1 MAITRVQQTQIS
13 GSLSQDD
20 TLAAGVELA
29 SKSNLKGDLD
39 ALRSQVKR
47 IVGGANWYTA
57 LEGSQDL
64 ADIYAAVH
72 MSGANADFQ
81 GTLDVTGA
89 AVFDSTLAAVSIDI
103 GGGSGGSGVS
113 IGSDGSITADF
124 SISGLSLAI
133 GGGFG
138 STGASISSAG
148 VIQADGAVEALSL
161 AIGGGYGSTGL
172 SVSSAGAVSFDGALI
187 AGSTARIDGDLAI
200 NTDKFLV
207 AASSG
212 NTTVAGTLAVA
223 GMASLN
229 GGISVESGRLAV
241 ADGGAGV
248 TMNGTLTVSGSS
260 SLAAVGAS
268 GPVVLASTLQ
278 AGASTLSSLTVSGAS
293 SLAAVGASGAVVL
306 ASTLQAGA
314 STLSSLTVSGASSLA
329 AVGASGAAMFASTMG
344 VIGAISAASP
354 SNVMNGLSV
363 TGSNGLSVSSNLS
376 VLGNATVN
384 GDLYVKGATTYIQT
398 DNMIVKDA
406 FIYLATGSAG
416 TTDSGIVFMKGAGG
430 AWDLILGQDNGD
442 GEFIFAKQAHN
453 ASLDSPTDLN
463 ASALVPAW
471 MSVAKIGANEGTMV
485 GSLSKSGS
493 DFLVAAVDATAQL
506 KLQSAGNAAIA
517 FASAAQVPDASF
529 AASTVVG
536 MLNELRQDL
545 DGASAGGNL
554 SKVSYAGNSAA
565 ISSGVLTFIAQSL
578 ASANHKLVD
587 VFLNGVML
595 SPTFDLTAIT
605 TSSVTLAAGIASSLT
620 ADDVIVVIARG

>member
-20 TLAAGVELA
+20 TLAAGSGLA
-29 SKSNLKGDLD
+29 AKSTLKGDLD

-64 ADIYAAVH
+64 ADIYTAVH

-89 AVFDSTLAAVSIDI
+89 AVFDSTLSALSIDI

-133 GGGFG
+133 GGGYG
-138 STGASISSAG
+138 NTGASISSAG

-161 AIGGGYGSTGL
+161 AIGGGYGASGL
-172 SVSSAGAVSFDGALI
+172 SVSSAGALSMDGALVVLG
-187 AGSTARIDGDLAI
+187 ASTLAAVAASGDLVIA
-200 NTDKFLV
+200 TDKFSV
-207 AASSG
+207 ASASG
-212 NTTVAGTLAVA
+212 NTVIAGTLGVA
-223 GMASLN
+223 GMGSFD
-229 GGISVESGRLAV
+229 GGISVESGKLAV
-241 ADGGAGV
+241 ANGGSGV
-248 TMNGTLTVSGSS
+248 TMDGNLSVALTS
-260 SLAAVGAS
+260 SLAKVTVS
-268 GPVVLASTLQ
+268 STL
-278 AGASTLSSLTVSGAS
+278 GVTGMSSLGM
-293 SLAAVGASGAVVL
+293 L
-306 ASTLQAGA
+306 
-314 STLSSLTVSGASSLA
+314 
-329 AVGASGAAMFASTMG
+329 GASGAATFASTVG
-344 VIGAISAASP
+344 VTGASTFANVSNAFNALSVSGSNGLAVAGPSSLVGAVGITGILSANSP

-363 TGSNGLSVSSNLS
+363 TGSNGLSVSSNLL
-376 VLGNATVN
+376 VAGNATVN

-416 TTDSGIVFMKGAGG
+416 TSDSGLVLSRGAG
-430 AWDLILGQDNGD
+430 ASWDLILGQDSGE
-442 GEFIFAKQAHN
+442 GEFVFAKQSVQGAF
-453 ASLDSPTDLN
+453 SSPAVIA

-493 DFLVAAVDATAQL
+493 DLLVKAE
-506 KLQSAGNAAIA
+506 
-517 FASAAQVPDASF
+517 ASAALKLTAFGDEEFSL
-529 AASTVVG
+529 AA
-536 MLNELRQDL
+536 
-545 DGASAGGNL
+545 DGAAALFDTAFTATTIIGALLETKAAVVAAGAGGNL

-565 ISSGVLTFIAQSL
+565 ISAGVLTFVGQTL
-578 ASANHKLVD
+578 ASADHKLAD
-587 VFLNGVML
+587 IYLNGVML
-595 SPTFDLTAIT
+595 SPTNDLTAIT
-605 TSSVTLAAGIASSLT
+605 TSSVTLAAGIASSLI

>member
-20 TLAAGVELA
+20 TLAAGSGLA
-29 SKSNLKGDLD
+29 AKSNLKGDLD

-89 AVFDSTLAAVSIDI
+89 AVFDSTLSALSIDI

-133 GGGFG
+133 GGGYG
-138 STGASISSAG
+138 NTGASISSAG

-161 AIGGGYGSTGL
+161 AIGGGYGASGL
-172 SVSSAGAVSFDGALI
+172 SVSSAGALSMDGALVVLG
-187 AGSTARIDGDLAI
+187 ASTLAAVAASGDLVIA
-200 NTDKFLV
+200 TDKFSV
-207 AASSG
+207 ASASG
-212 NTTVAGTLAVA
+212 NTVIAGTLGVA
-223 GMASLN
+223 GMGSFD
-229 GGISVESGRLAV
+229 GGISVESGKLAV
-241 ADGGAGV
+241 TNGGNGV
-248 TMNGTLTVSGSS
+248 TMDGNLSVALTS
-260 SLAAVGAS
+260 SLAKVTVS
-268 GPVVLASTLQ
+268 STLNVT
-278 AGASTLSSLTVSGAS
+278 GMSSLGM
-293 SLAAVGASGAVVL
+293 L
-306 ASTLQAGA
+306 
-314 STLSSLTVSGASSLA
+314 
-329 AVGASGAAMFASTMG
+329 GASGAASFASTVG
-344 VIGAISAASP
+344 VTGASTFANVSNAFNALSVSGSNGLAVAGPSSLVGAVGITGILSANSP

-363 TGSNGLSVSSNLS
+363 TGSNGLSVSSNLL
-376 VLGNATVN
+376 VAGNATVN

-416 TTDSGIVFMKGAGG
+416 TSDSGLVLSRGAGS
-430 AWDLILGQDNGD
+430 AWDLILGQDSGA
-442 GEFIFAKQAHN
+442 GEFVFAKQSVQGAF
-453 ASLDSPTDLN
+453 SSP
-463 ASALVPAW
+463 AVIAESALVPAW

-493 DFLVAAVDATAQL
+493 DLLVKAE
-506 KLQSAGNAAIA
+506 
-517 FASAAQVPDASF
+517 ASAALKLTAFGDEEFSL
-529 AASTVVG
+529 AA
-536 MLNELRQDL
+536 
-545 DGASAGGNL
+545 DGAAALFDTAFTATTIIGALLETKAAVVAAGAGGNL

-565 ISSGVLTFIAQSL
+565 ISAGVLTFVGQTL
-578 ASANHKLVD
+578 ASADHKLVD
-587 VFLNGVML
+587 VYLNGVML
-595 SPTFDLTAIT
+595 SPTNDLTAIT
-605 TSSVTLAAGIASSLT
+605 TSTVTLAAGIASSLI

>member
-20 TLAAGVELA
+20 TLAAGAELA

-229 GGISVESGRLAV
+229 GGVSVESGKLAV

-248 TMNGTLTVSGSS
+248 TMNGT
-260 SLAAVGAS
+260 
-268 GPVVLASTLQ
+268 
-278 AGASTLSSLTVSGAS
+278 LTVSGAS

-354 SNVMNGLSV
+354 SNSFNGLSV

-506 KLQSAGNAAIA
+506 QLQSAGNAAIS

-565 ISSGVLTFIAQSL
+565 ITAGVLTFIAQSL

-595 SPTFDLTAIT
+595 SPVFDLTAIT

-620 ADDVIVVIARG
+620 ADDVIVVVARG